1 MGRNNKCK
9 YRKNRAF
16 SFKERGQHGIRK
28 SYESSFYNR
37 KEWLETYDYGKGM
50 FYSEYGDE
58 LWRSASIFSN
68 KFANILVEY
77 F

>member
-1 MGRNNKCK
+1 MALDIQVNLAESDK
-9 YRKNRAF
+9 
-16 SFKERGQHGIRK
+16 
-28 SYESSFYNR
+28 SSFYNR

-58 LWRSASIFSN
+58 LWRSASVFSN
-68 KFANILVEY
+68 KFANVLVEY

>member
-1 MGRNNKCK
+1 MALDIQVNLAESDK
-9 YRKNRAF
+9 
-16 SFKERGQHGIRK
+16 
-28 SYESSFYNR
+28 SSFYNR

-58 LWRSASIFSN
+58 LWRSASVFSN
-68 KFANILVEY
+68 KFAIVLVEY

>member
-1 MGRNNKCK
+1 M
-9 YRKNRAF
+9 AF
-16 SFKERGQHGIRK
+16 DTQVNLAESDK
-28 SYESSFYNR
+28 SSFYNR

-58 LWRSASIFSN
+58 LWRSASVFSN
-68 KFANILVEY
+68 KFTNVLVEY